1 MLGCRMS
8 DAPDTLHE
16 TETSDAPPDPPPLR
30 HEDHARGHRAAV
42 LVLVLVFL
50 LVAGGVVVGVRRY
63 TWCRGGDG
71 AGKEVTFEVAEG
83 ATGDEVASQLAEA
96 GVTRCGGF
104 VGKLLM
110 QQSGRGSEIRAGT
123 YDLTTGMT
131 LGAALDLLTV
141 APAAVPTVDVTIPEG
156 YRITQIADRVESDLG
171 IPAKRFVD
179 LAQSGDLS
187 LPTYLPSGTPTSE
200 GFLFP
205 KTYEFV
211 KADLT
216 PSLVADRMLE
226 QFATEAQDL
235 DLIAGAKA
243 LGYTPYQIVTIASMI
258 EKEARVERDRAK
270 IAAVIY
276 NRLDAGMTLG
286 IDATLLYD
294 DPTPDG
300 QLSSSDLKVDS
311 PYNTRLNAGLP
322 PTPIASPGAASI
334 EAALHPADVPYLY
347 YVLCGA
353 DGHHVFSVG
362 YQEFLANV
370 SRCLG

>member
-1 MLGCRMS
+1 MS
-8 DAPDTLHE
+8 DAPDTLDE
-16 TETSDAPPDPPPLR
+16 TETSDAPPDPPSR
-30 HEDHARGHRAAV
+30 REDHARGHRAAV

-71 AGKEVTFEVAEG
+71 AGTPVTFEVAEG
-83 ATGDEVASQLAEA
+83 ATGDEVAGQLAEA

-171 IPAKRFVD
+171 ISAKRFVD

-187 LPTYLPSGTPTSE
+187 LPPYLPTGTPTSE

-226 QFATEAQDL
+226 QFATEAQNL

-243 LGYTPYQIVTIASMI
+243 LGYTPYEIVTIASMI
-258 EKEARVERDRAK
+258 EREARVDRDRAK

-276 NRLDAGMTLG
+276 NRLDAGMALG

-300 QLSSSDLKVDS
+300 QLSSSDLKVDN
-311 PYNTRLNAGLP
+311 PYNTRLNTGLP

-362 YQEFLANV
+362 YHEFLANV

>member
-1 MLGCRMS
+1 MLACRMS
-8 DAPDTLHE
+8 DARDTVDE
-16 TETSDAPPDPPPLR
+16 TETSDAPTDPTPR
-30 HEDHARGHRAAV
+30 HEDHAGGHRAAV
-42 LVLVLVFL
+42 LALVLVFL
-50 LVAGGVVVGVRRY
+50 LVAAGVVVAVRRY
-63 TWCRGGDG
+63 TWCRGSDG
-71 AGKEVTFEVAEG
+71 AGSAVTFEVPEG
-83 ATGDEVASQLAEA
+83 ATGDEVAGQLAEA
-96 GVTRCGGF
+96 GVTRCGGV

-131 LGAALDLLTV
+131 LAAALDVLTV
-141 APAAVPTVDVTIPEG
+141 APVAAPTVDVTIPEG

-171 IPAKRFVD
+171 LPAKRFSD
-179 LAQSGDLS
+179 LALSGGLS
-187 LPTYLPSGTPTSE
+187 LPPYLPKGTPTAE

-226 QFATEAQDL
+226 QFETEARDL

-243 LGYTPYQIVTIASMI
+243 LGYTPYEIVTIASMI
-258 EKEARVERDRAK
+258 EKEAGVERDRDK

-311 PYNTRLNAGLP
+311 PYNTYLHNGLP
-322 PTPIASPGAASI
+322 PTPIASPGAASL
-334 EAALHPADVPYLY
+334 EGALAPAKGNWLY
-347 YVLCGA
+347 YVVI
-353 DGHHVFSVG
+353 DSQGHHAFTAS
-362 YQEFLANV
+362 YDEFL
-370 SRCLG
+370 RLKQKYQG

>member
-8 DAPDTLHE
+8 DAPDILDE
-16 TETSDAPPDPPPLR
+16 TEPSDAPPDRATR
-30 HEDHARGHRAAV
+30 HEDHHRGHRAAV
-42 LVLVLVFL
+42 LALVLVFL
-50 LVAGGVVVGVRRY
+50 LVAGGVVVAVRRY
-63 TWCRGGDG
+63 TWCRGADG
-71 AGKEVTFEVAEG
+71 AGKQVTVEVAEG
-83 ATGDEVASQLAEA
+83 ATGDEVAGQLAQA
-96 GVTRCGGF
+96 GVIRCGGF
-104 VGKLLM
+104 VGNLLM
-110 QQSGRGSEIRAGT
+110 QQSGRAAEIRAGT

-131 LGAALDLLTV
+131 LGAALDVLTV
-141 APAAVPTVDVTIPEG
+141 APVAVPTVEVTIPEG

-171 IPAKRFVD
+171 VPARRFAD
-179 LAQSGDLS
+179 LALSGELS
-187 LPTYLPSGTPTSE
+187 LPPYLPKGTPTAE

-205 KTYEFV
+205 KTFEFV
-211 KADLT
+211 KADVT
-216 PSLVADRMLE
+216 AKLVADRMLE
-226 QFATEAQDL
+226 QFATEAQNL

-258 EKEARVERDRAK
+258 EKEAGVERDRDK

-300 QLSSSDLKVDS
+300 ELSASDLESTS
-311 PYNTRLNAGLP
+311 PYNTRLHAGLP
-322 PTPIASPGAASI
+322 PTPIASPGAASL

-362 YQEFLANV
+362 YQEFLTNV